1 MIFSQPVLFSEAIQ
15 SRKVKSKLPTN
26 LSSEDLAKL
35 SVELRERALFSAKT
49 ENAYYLQK
57 IDDVLSEIIDAKLD
71 LATARLRLKEVLIQ
85 ISYEPEIDKRGSIQD
100 LSSDI
105 RLNLVLKTN
114 VEMAQ
119 GYGQW
124 IQGQDPA
131 ILDEFPAQ
139 EFTRI
144 ESRIVERHDW
154 PRRWAAAGGQF
165 FAGRMIA
172 LKNSPV
178 WAKLSRFGLPYP
190 PFDFNSGMGVIDVD
204 REEAVSLGL
213 LSENQTLQP
222 QSRGFNDNL
231 QASTD
236 AFSKALKEALQ
247 QDPKLKIKDG
257 VLKLKNRLCLLSL
270 DLKEALCP

>member
-1 MIFSQPVLFSEAIQ
+1 MIFGDASSFLEAVQ
-15 SRKVKSKLPTN
+15 SLKVKQKLPTN

-57 IDDVLSEIIDAKLD
+57 IDDVLSAIIDAKLD
-71 LATARLRLKEVLIQ
+71 LATARLRLKEALIQ
-85 ISYEPEIDKRGSIQD
+85 ISYEPEPDKRGSIQD

-105 RLNLVLKTN
+105 RLNLVLQTN

-124 IQGQDPA
+124 VQGQDPT

-144 ESRIVERHDW
+144 ESRVAERHDW
-154 PRRWAAAGGQF
+154 TRRWAAAGGEF
-165 FAGRMIA
+165 FTGRMIA
-172 LKNSPV
+172 LKNSSV
-178 WAKLSRFGLPYP
+178 WTKLSRFGLPYS

-204 REEAVSLGL
+204 REEVVSLGL

-231 QASTD
+231 KAS
-236 AFSKALKEALQ
+236 AEVFSKGLKEALK

-257 VLKLKNRLCLLSL
+257 VLKLKNRHRLVSL